1 MLVSISV
8 EEVMQRPLV
17 TVGPDTSIADAAGR
31 LTAEEIGSVVVTDG
45 AEPIGIL
52 TDADV
57 VGLFARGA
65 DRSTPVREVMSS
77 PVLTIDADESIEA
90 AARKMRDSDVP
101 KLAVCEVTGGLAGVI
116 TTTDLADY
124 VPAMARRAIGHH
136 EPSTH
141 RRSTR
146 PDTAYEHDEWD
157 FESFGENEDR
167 IDVGDVV
174 TFGKAFTEADVSAFA
189 EASGDT
195 NRLHVEDAFAAE
207 TRFGRR
213 IVHGTLVAGLISA
226 ALARLPGL
234 TIYLSQDVT
243 YSGPVDIGAR
253 ATARCEVLEDLG
265 KGRFRLATD
274 VLVDDEP
281 VIEGEATVLSDPI
294 P

>member
-52 TDADV
+52 TEADV

-65 DRSTPVREVMSS
+65 ERSTPVREVMSS
-77 PVLTIDADESIEA
+77 PVRTIDADESIEA

-124 VPAMARRAIGHH
+124 VPAMARRAIAHH

-253 ATARCEVLEDLG
+253 ATARCKVLEDLG